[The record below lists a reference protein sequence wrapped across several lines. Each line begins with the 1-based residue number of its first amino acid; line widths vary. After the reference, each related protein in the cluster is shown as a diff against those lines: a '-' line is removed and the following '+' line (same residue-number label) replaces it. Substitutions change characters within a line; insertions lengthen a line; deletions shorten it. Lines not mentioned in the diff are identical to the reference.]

1 MHDFSPRA
9 KVVTKVLIA
18 AVLVAVV
25 VGVAGR
31 NLAPSMPL
39 TTLFFWCMVVLAAF
53 ILVSVLWAFMNL
65 ALGQWTLRHG
75 GTDAQ
80 WFWFSAEPPGLKAL
94 REKQRSSDQQRK
106 K

>member
-1 MHDFSPRA
+1 MLDFSPRA
-9 KVVTKVLIA
+9 KVVAKVLIA

-39 TTLFFWCMVVLAAF
+39 ATLFFWCMVVLAGF
-53 ILVSVLWAFMNL
+53 ILVSVVWACVNL

-75 GTDAQ
+75 GTDPQ
-80 WFWFSAEPPGLKAL
+80 WFWFNAEPPGLKSL
-94 REKQRSSDQQRK
+94 RDRQQSTAEQRK